1 MNFTNSTNEII
12 LHWTNETI
20 LHYTIPSHLCFAWES
35 RNIISKLYC
44 TTISK
49 YLSRWNCESA

>member
-20 LHYTIPSHLCFAWES
+20 LHYAIPLHLCFAWGS
-35 RNIISKLYC
+35 RNIISELYC

-49 YLSRWNCESA
+49 YLFRWNCKSA